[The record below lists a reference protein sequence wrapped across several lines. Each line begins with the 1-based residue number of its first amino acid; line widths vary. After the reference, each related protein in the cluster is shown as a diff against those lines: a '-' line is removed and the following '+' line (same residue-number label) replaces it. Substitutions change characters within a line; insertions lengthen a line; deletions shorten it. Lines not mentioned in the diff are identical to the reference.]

1 MAAVIELLDSLFGAV
16 AAGTGA
22 VTSSAANAPK
32 KLVETE
38 KSATMSTYRR
48 LRLFRV
54 ELQAISLNIAC

>member
-1 MAAVIELLDSLFGAV
+1 MAAVIELLDSFFGAV

-22 VTSSAANAPK
+22 VTSTAANAPK

-48 LRLFRV
+48 LL
-54 ELQAISLNIAC
+54 LGS